1 MDREINPLTPGNIS
15 SPAAAAEEGEHAE
28 ATEQHGGIRLG
39 DDGDGAGAVKTALVP
54 G

>member
-15 SPAAAAEEGEHAE
+15 SPAAAEEGEHAE
-28 ATEQHGGIRLG
+28 ATEQRGGIRLG
-39 DDGDGAGAVKTALVP
+39 DDGDGAGAVKVALVL